1 VLIPAVRE
9 QAQLL
14 RLLRLARFTRLVRF
28 LPDARILMLTVVK
41 SSPSL
46 FSMVVLTLLLLFI
59 YGMLGWALFGE
70 ALPQTWGYIGQA
82 MLSCFVL
89 LTLENFPTYLE
100 AAQPVSPFATV
111 FFVSYVLLA
120 AFIVFNMLIG
130 IVIGSMERA
139 REAQAATERALDES
153 GLLQRIADMR
163 ESMEVLEAEVTA
175 QVIAARR
182 DPSPGS

>member
-1 VLIPAVRE
+1 
-9 QAQLL
+9 
-14 RLLRLARFTRLVRF
+14 
-28 LPDARILMLTVVK
+28 M
-41 SSPSL
+41 
-46 FSMVVLTLLLLFI
+46 
-59 YGMLGWALFGE
+59 
-70 ALPQTWGYIGQA
+70 
-82 MLSCFVL
+82 
-89 LTLENFPTYLE
+89 
-100 AAQPVSPFATV
+100 SPFATP

-182 DPSPGS
+182 DASPSS